1 MARRKVCVVERKRK
15 GVGKRRKGGKHLGL
29 NRFLFLCAVVIFG
42 PIRITLFRVKHTIST
57 FVSMQGFFDEQIIW
71 PSGAKN
77 QPSPFSQYFQNL
89 PAVLRIYSP
98 LHGYTM
104 NAKIPA
110 TSAESQPCRHRFLE
124 GLWQDMTW
132 SVMCRYVNYNINCN
146 IEGIANLYV

>member
-1 MARRKVCVVERKRK
+1 MARRKVCVV
-15 GVGKRRKGGKHLGL
+15 KRRRGGKHLGL

-42 PIRITLFRVKHTIST
+42 PVRITLFRVKYTIST
-57 FVSMQGFFDEQIIW
+57 FVSMQFFDEQIIW

-98 LHGYTM
+98 LYGHTM

-110 TSAESQPCRHRFLE
+110 TSAESRPCRHRFLE

-132 SVMCRYVNYNINCN
+132 SVMCKYVNYNINCN
-146 IEGIANLYV
+146 IEVIENLYV